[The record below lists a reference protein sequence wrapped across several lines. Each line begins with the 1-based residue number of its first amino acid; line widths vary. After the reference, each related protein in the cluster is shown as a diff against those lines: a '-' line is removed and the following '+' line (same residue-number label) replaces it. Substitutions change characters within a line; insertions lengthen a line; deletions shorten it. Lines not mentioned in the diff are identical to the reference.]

1 VIKLNWFSILA
12 LITLLFLSSFATF
25 AQEEQEVKNLVESI
39 AEGLPDDF
47 DLTDLTEQLSYYR
60 KHPINLNKTDPGT
73 LKNLVFL
80 SALQISNLFSHL
92 KTNGKLLDLLELQ
105 SIDDFDLNTIQ
116 KLLPFV
122 TLIVPTPYEKV
133 KLQSLLTKGSSD
145 LIVRMGQT
153 LQQQKGFGDLP
164 GSRYLGSPEKL
175 LGKYRYNYRNL
186 LSASFVFKKD
196 AGEYLFA
203 GNNRSSFDFMSANV
217 SMANLGK
224 VKKIVL
230 GDYSLQF
237 GQGLT
242 LWSGFG
248 YGKGP
253 DVTSVAKKDVGLKAY
268 TSSNEASFFRGFSAT
283 IEVFKNIEFTPFF
296 SYRNLDASLTTKT
309 SEEPTLINLSISGL
323 HRTATEIRNKKSQG
337 QMVYGAALQYVSDN
351 FNVGLVA
358 YESRYKY
365 LFVTGNLLYNKNNFT
380 GNLLR
385 NAGMHYNYT
394 FKNIYFYGETASS
407 LDGGLSMVHGAMAS
421 LSRKLS
427 AVVVHR
433 YYGETYHGFF
443 SQGLGENSEAG
454 NEQGLYTG
462 LNLTLNKRW
471 SFSIYSDY
479 YLFPGLKYRIDA
491 PSDGYEVL
499 GQLNY
504 TPTKIFKGIIR
515 IKTKVK
521 AQNPDDDLSES
532 VLDDI
537 HKENYR
543 IGVDWRLNKKFS
555 FQNRIEAVSYKKG
568 PVDAEIGYMI
578 YQDVNY
584 APLSS
589 KISGN
594 IRIAFFN
601 TTYNSRVYAY
611 EDDVLYGFSFGLYN
625 GRGYRTY
632 LNLKYNLLK
641 TLNVWTR
648 YAISWYPGETTV
660 GSGLDQISGNKKSE
674 IKVQMRYEF

>member
-1 VIKLNWFSILA
+1 MSFLA
-12 LITLLFLSSFATF
+12 LLLSLTPFASF
-25 AQEEQEVKNLVESI
+25 AQEEQEVKNLVESL
-39 AEGLPDDF
+39 AENLPDDF

-105 SIDDFDLNTIQ
+105 SIDDFDVNTIE
-116 KLLPFV
+116 KLTPFV
-122 TLIVPTPYEKV
+122 TLIVPTPYDKV
-133 KLQSLLTKGSSD
+133 TLKSLLTKGNSD
-145 LIVRMGQT
+145 LILRVGQT
-153 LQQQKGFGDLP
+153 IEQQKGFENLP

-175 LGKYRYNYRNL
+175 LGKYRYNFRNL
-186 LSASFVFKKD
+186 FSASLVFKKD

-203 GNNRSSFDFMSANV
+203 GNNKSSFDFISANI
-217 SMANLGK
+217 SIANLGK
-224 VKKIVL
+224 IKKIIL

-268 TSSNEASFFRGFSAT
+268 TSSNEASYFRGFSAT
-283 IEVFKNIEFTPFF
+283 IELIKNIEFTPFL
-296 SYRNLDASLTTKT
+296 SYRKLDASLDTNP
-309 SEEPTLINLSISGL
+309 SEESTLVNLSISGL
-323 HRTATEIRNKKSQG
+323 HRTATEIKNKKSQG

-351 FNVGLVA
+351 LNVGLVA
-358 YESRYKY
+358 YESRYKHI
-365 LFVTGNLLYNKNNFT
+365 FVTGNLSYNKNNFT

-385 NAGMHYNYT
+385 NAGVHYNYT

-407 LDGGLSMVHGAMAS
+407 LDKGLSTANGAMAS

-443 SQGLGENSEAG
+443 SQGLGENSEAA
-454 NEQGLYTG
+454 NEQGFYAG
-462 LNLTLNKRW
+462 LNLVPNKHW

-479 YLFPGLKYRIDA
+479 FQFPGLKYRIDA
-491 PSDGYEVL
+491 PSNGYEIL

-504 TPTKIFKGIIR
+504 TPTKTFKGIFR

-521 AQNPDDDLSES
+521 AQNPDDELSENI
-532 VLDDI
+532 LDDI

-543 IGVDWRLNKKFS
+543 LGIDWRLNKKFS

-568 PVDAEIGYMI
+568 TMNTEIGYMI

-584 APLSS
+584 KPLSS
-589 KISGN
+589 KVSGN
-594 IRIAFFN
+594 IRFAYFN
-601 TTYNSRVYAY
+601 TSYNSRVYAY

-625 GRGYRTY
+625 GKGYRTY
-632 LNLKYNLLK
+632 VNLKYSFLK
-641 TLNVWTR
+641 SLNIWTR

-660 GSGLDQISGNKKSE
+660 GSRLDQISGNKKSE
-674 IKVQMRYEF
+674 IKIQMRYEF